1 MRGIILA
8 GGRGTRLHPAT
19 LAVSKQLLPVYD
31 KPMIYY
37 PLSTLMLAGI
47 REFLVIT
54 TPEDAPLFQR
64 LLGDGSR
71 WGISLRFAVQPEPG
85 GIAQAFLIGADFI
98 DDGPIALI
106 LGDNIFHGYGL
117 ETHLAHAVGL
127 ARQGGVVF
135 AHRVAHPE
143 RYGVITF
150 DAAGQPVSIVEKP
163 REPESDWVVTGLY
176 FYDPSVVEVALA
188 LKPSWRG
195 ELEITDINNAYLDR
209 GRLNVIRLER
219 GHAWLDMGTPESLID
234 AANFVRT
241 LEQRQGQR
249 IACPEEIA
257 FRKGY
262 IDAGQLRAL
271 AEPMKETAYG
281 RHLLELAGATRSLRA
296 AGS

>member
-1 MRGIILA
+1 MKGIILA

-19 LAVSKQLLPVYD
+19 MAISKQLLPVYD

-54 TPEDAPLFQR
+54 TPGDKPLFRR
-64 LLGDGSR
+64 LLGDGSQ
-71 WGISLRFAVQPEPG
+71 WGISLRIAVQPEPG

-98 DDGPIALI
+98 GDGPVALI
-106 LGDNIFHGYGL
+106 LGDNIFHGYGM
-117 ETHLAHAVGL
+117 EMHLARAVGL
-127 ARQGGVVF
+127 ARRGGVIF
-135 AHRVAHPE
+135 AHRVVDPE

-150 DAAGQPVSIVEKP
+150 DATGQPVSIAEKP
-163 REPESDWVVTGLY
+163 RKPESDWVVTGLY
-176 FYDPSVVEVALA
+176 FYDSAVVELASA

-195 ELEITDINNAYLDR
+195 ELEITDINNAYLER
-209 GRLNVIRLER
+209 GNLEVIRLGH

-257 FRKGY
+257 FRRGY
-262 IDAGQLRAL
+262 ISAGQLRAL
-271 AEPMKETAYG
+271 AGTMKNTAYG
-281 RHLLELAGATRSLRA
+281 RHLLELAGACRSP
-296 AGS
+296 